1 MKGAGDCCAVM
12 AMQTACTMCPT
23 NSHNLLVDFL
33 ASTDVNFKADAYKLD
48 SAEKC
53 ICLPGYY
60 GSATSA
66 SGCRACPLG
75 GFCCAC
81 DRAGH
86 MDGANAS
93 QLQQSDCPCIA
104 GVALPVALE
113 ERTFPPY
120 PPGLPWSVPC
130 VLLTCFRAARSVPYL
145 RLGVMV

>member
-1 MKGAGDCCAVM
+1 M

-23 NSHNLLVDFL
+23 NSHNLLIDFL
-33 ASTDVNFKADAYKLD
+33 ASTDVNFTADAYKLD

-81 DRAGH
+81 DRAGG
-86 MDGANAS
+86 MDGANGTL
-93 QLQQSDCPCIA
+93 LQQRDCPCIA

-113 ERTFPPY
+113 ERTLPRAHTVWVSH
-120 PPGLPWSVPC
+120 GLFLAFCLRVFG
-130 VLLTCFRAARSVPYL
+130 LLGRCHTCGSA
-145 RLGVMV
+145 